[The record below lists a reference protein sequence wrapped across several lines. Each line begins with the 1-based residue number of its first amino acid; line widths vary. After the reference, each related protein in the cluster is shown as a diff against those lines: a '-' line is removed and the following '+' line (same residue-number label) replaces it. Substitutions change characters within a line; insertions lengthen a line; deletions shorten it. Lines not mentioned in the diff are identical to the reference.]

1 MRRLRHYKSYL
12 FEEVSV
18 WAYYVD
24 KYSDDIEIRNYKFVM
39 EQFFGRRVISYQIHE
54 LDFDWFVLRVFPV
67 GWSVTMVVR
76 GQKYDFG
83 AP

>member
-1 MRRLRHYKSYL
+1 
-12 FEEVSV
+12 
-18 WAYYVD
+18 
-24 KYSDDIEIRNYKFVM
+24 M